1 LDQIIVGWSTT
12 DVFAVHNLRLKEGQW
27 LIDVTY
33 FAKDKTETRVI
44 GEKLSWEKISQLI
57 PEAIFKKPTQQYLT
71 NSRVVSFVKLK
82 VKTER
87 VDQSKGGLISEVSP
101 SSVAQNGVILVNIE
115 TGNEI
120 AMDIKQDR
128 VRNF

>member
-33 FAKDKTETRVI
+33 FAKDKTETKVI
-44 GEKLSWEKISQLI
+44 GEKLSWEKTSHLI

-87 VDQSKGGLISEVSP
+87 VDQSKGGLVSEVSP

-120 AMDIKQDR
+120 ALDIMQSR